1 MGKSLFVLAMFVLG
15 AGLLFSTVT
24 VTSPNGGESWTP
36 GYSYDVTWTVSG
48 MTGLV
53 KIELYQFTGILSLV
67 DTINPSIG
75 AGAGTYSWRIPLT
88 TPAAANYVV
97 KITSLTSST
106 ETDVSNN
113 MFTITEAP
121 TLTVTAPNGGENW
134 TIGTTHNVTWTSSN
148 LTGNLGIMLL
158 IGTSGN
164 YSTVGFVQTPTVGSY
179 NWTIPNT
186 LTPGT
191 QMKIRVYSVLTPAI
205 ADTSDNF
212 FTISQAPGVYVTS
225 PNGGETWYK
234 GSSYPIQ
241 WNAVNITG
249 SAKIELFKGTS
260 TTPTATIVS
269 STVVTNGIQMWNIP
283 TTISNDD
290 DYKIK
295 ITSLSNAAVYDYSND
310 FFTITTNTETDDQNQ
325 TPSATGLQSVY
336 PNPFRDTAA
345 VKYYLKNAG
354 KAQIRIYDIRGRL
367 VRALH
372 DEVLPQGEHTAEWN
386 GIDDSGKAVSNG
398 IYYLYLQTAA
408 GQSCKKLVLVR

>member
-1 MGKSLFVLAMFVLG
+1 MGKSLFILAMFVLT

-48 MTGLV
+48 ITGLV

-67 DTINPSIG
+67 DTINPSIS

-88 TPAAANYVV
+88 TPAATNYVV

-134 TIGTTHNVTWTSSN
+134 TIGTTHNVTWASTN
-148 LTGNLGIMLL
+148 LTGIVAVRLVNFSNGGMVTLA
-158 IGTSGN
+158 
-164 YSTVGFVQTPTVGSY
+164 TVSVPTGSY
-179 NWTIPNT
+179 NWTIGSST
-186 LTPGT
+186 LPGSSYR
-191 QMKIRVYSVLTPAI
+191 IRLVSFQAPEV
-205 ADTSDNF
+205 ADSSDSY
-212 FTISQAPGVYVTS
+212 FTISAAPAVNITS

-260 TTPTATIVS
+260 TNPTATIVS

-295 ITSLSNAAVYDYSND
+295 ITSLSNSAVYDYSND

-325 TPSATGLQSVY
+325 TPFVTGLQSVY

-345 VKYYLKNAG
+345 VKYYLKNTG

-386 GIDDSGKAVSNG
+386 GTDDAGKTVSNG

-408 GQSCKKLVLVR
+408 GQSCKKLVLMR